1 MYLYLI
7 NKYMRRLQRE
17 ISPHYTNTFLRIQ
30 KQDVKTSFVYKSTN
44 NYITRLNF
52 ILQKTKTQQRKSLCC
67 AFECDAVN
75 RSSDI
80 MKVPD
85 QNKIRNNN

>member
-44 NYITRLNF
+44 ISRDSTLFYRRQRHSKGNLCVVRLNVM
-52 ILQKTKTQQRKSLCC
+52 Q
-67 AFECDAVN
+67 
-75 RSSDI
+75 
-80 MKVPD
+80 
-85 QNKIRNNN
+85 